1 MKTNQLIKI
10 MEHRGIKLPEHGS
23 GRNGRIVNADLEDAI
38 ADYWCSQMAQTSG
51 CNAAAAAGAPADM
64 SARSSW
70 GTAQRLKLRSVM
82 LAARYADCPED
93 QQALLFEDDNEW
105 VMEEKYNGVRITLFG
120 HPDYGFSAF
129 SRNRGARDFLPLDY
143 TNKLLVKVGGKLRP
157 LNALQNEVP
166 HNFATSPRFM
176 VDCEL
181 VTADN
186 GVGAGF
192 VELPDGSFAKGLPAV
207 VSVLQ
212 STVSVARTAQRTT
225 CPLQLV
231 AFDCLQ
237 ITPRD
242 GFNFEVPYRARRKAL
257 ENLAKEL
264 PFLELSAR
272 TVSGKRRVYE
282 TYIRQGKEG
291 VVFKAVSAPYVPGIN
306 GRRDRNAC
314 VKLKRAL
321 SDGRAVDIDAFVMG
335 DTLTPEWAMQGLVG
349 ALELGVF
356 IRREGKNGE
365 DTTLKLHH
373 IATVSAMPLEVRRM
387 ISGPDGRLKPEY
399 FNRVLVVDGQDISAR
414 NRRISHARVDWGIG
428 FRTDKEAFECIL
440 DEVFIESQ
448 VF

>member
-1 MKTNQLIKI
+1 MKTAQLLAI
-10 MEHRGIKLPEHGS
+10 MELNGIKPPEHGS

-38 ADYWCSQMAQTSG
+38 AHYWCSQMAQTST
-51 CNAAAAAGAPADM
+51 
-64 SARSSW
+64 SSW
-70 GTAQRLKLRSVM
+70 GMAQRLKLRSVM
-82 LAARYADCPED
+82 LAAQYADCPED
-93 QQALLFEDDNEW
+93 QQAVLFEDDNEW
-105 VMEEKYNGVRITLFG
+105 AMEEKYNGVRITLFG
-120 HPDYGFSAF
+120 HPEYGFSAF
-129 SRNRGARDFLPLDY
+129 SRNRGERDFLPLEY
-143 TNKLLVKVGGKLRP
+143 TNKILVKVNGKLRP

-166 HNFATSPRFM
+166 HNFVTSPRFM

-181 VTADN
+181 VTAEN
-186 GVGAGF
+186 GTEARF

-237 ITPRD
+237 ITPRG
-242 GFNFEVPYRARRKAL
+242 GFNFDVPYRARRKAL
-257 ENLAKEL
+257 ESLAKEL
-264 PFLELSAR
+264 PFLELSTQ
-272 TVSGKRRVYE
+272 TVNGKRRVYE

-291 VVFKAVSAPYVPGIN
+291 VVFKNVCAPYVPGIN

-314 VKLKRAL
+314 VKLKRML
-321 SDGRAVDIDAFVMG
+321 SDGRAVDIDTFVISE
-335 DTLTPEWAMQGLVG
+335 TPTPEWTRQGLVG

-365 DTTLKLHH
+365 YTTLKPHH

-387 ISGPDGRLKPEY
+387 ISGPGGYLKPEY
-399 FNRVLVVDGQDISAR
+399 VNRVLVVDGQDISAR

-428 FRTDKEAFECIL
+428 FRTDKDMFECVL
-440 DEVFIESQ
+440 DEAFIESQ
-448 VF
+448 IF